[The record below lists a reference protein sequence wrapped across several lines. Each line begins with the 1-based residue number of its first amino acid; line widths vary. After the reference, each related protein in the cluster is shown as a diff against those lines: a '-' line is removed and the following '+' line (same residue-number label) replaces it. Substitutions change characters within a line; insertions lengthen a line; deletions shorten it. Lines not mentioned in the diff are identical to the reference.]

1 MKLTTYVQ
9 EDQNDLRLD
18 QFLAQSTGDD
28 ISRTSIQKWI
38 KNGLI
43 EKISEP
49 KSTNLK
55 ANFRVKSGE
64 TFEITIPPKPKL
76 NLSPVEMPIEILYEE
91 EEFVIINKP
100 PGIASHGGPGDDS
113 PSLVNGLLYY
123 FKNLSQIGG
132 EIRPGIVHR
141 LDKPTSGLMVI
152 AKTDRA
158 HIKLSSMFQ
167 KREIEKTYYAWLV
180 QTPKLPEGR
189 IELPLGRHPTE
200 RLKMCVRK
208 DGRKAITTYKIIK
221 SISSRKSRN
230 FSLAEIKI
238 ETGRTHQIRV
248 HFQNMG
254 CPVVGD
260 MLYSRTGN
268 EFSKYGLLLFSQALK
283 FKHPFKRK
291 VIDITLPF
299 PERFMRFEEEAE
311 FR

>member
-1 MKLTTYVQ
+1 MIITINVQ
-9 EDQNDLRLD
+9 EDQNDFRLD

-38 KNGLI
+38 KNGHILCV
-43 EKISEP
+43 SNP
-49 KSTNLK
+49 KSKLK
-55 ANFRVKSGE
+55 PNFRVKSGE
-64 TFEITIPPKPKL
+64 IFEITIPPKPKL
-76 NLSPVEMPIEILYEE
+76 NLEPVEMPIEIIYEE

-100 PGIASHGGPGDDS
+100 AGIASHGGPGDDS

-141 LDKPTSGLMVI
+141 LDKPTSGLMII
-152 AKTDRA
+152 AKTDKA

-167 KREIEKTYYAWLV
+167 KREVEKTYYAWLV
-180 QTPKLPEGR
+180 QTPQLPEGR

-208 DGRKAITTYKIIK
+208 DGRKAITTYKIMK

-268 EFSKYGLLLFSQALK
+268 EFSQYGLLLFSQSIK

-291 VIDITLPF
+291 TIEFTLPF
-299 PERFMRFEEEAE
+299 PERFTRFEAEAE

>member
-1 MKLTTYVQ
+1 
-9 EDQNDLRLD
+9 
-18 QFLAQSTGDD
+18 
-28 ISRTSIQKWI
+28 
-38 KNGLI
+38 
-43 EKISEP
+43 
-49 KSTNLK
+49 
-55 ANFRVKSGE
+55 
-64 TFEITIPPKPKL
+64 
-76 NLSPVEMPIEILYEE
+76 
-91 EEFVIINKP
+91 
-100 PGIASHGGPGDDS
+100 
-113 PSLVNGLLYY
+113 
-123 FKNLSQIGG
+123 
-132 EIRPGIVHR
+132 
-141 LDKPTSGLMVI
+141 MVI
-152 AKTDRA
+152 AKTDNA

-189 IELPLGRHPTE
+189 IDLPLGRHPTE

-268 EFSKYGLLLFSQALK
+268 EFAQYGLLLFSQTLK
-283 FKHPFKRK
+283 FKHPFKK
-291 VIDITLPF
+291 KIIDITLPF
-299 PERFMRFEEEAE
+299 PERFTRFEKETE

>member
-1 MKLTTYVQ
+1 MKVTTYVQ

-18 QFLAQSTGDD
+18 HFLAQSTGDD

-38 KNGLI
+38 KGGHI
-43 EKISEP
+43 ERVSEP
-49 KSTNLK
+49 KTSNLK
-55 ANFRVKSGE
+55 PNFRVKSGE

-76 NLSPVEMPIEILYEE
+76 NLSPVEMPIEIIYEE

-100 PGIASHGGPGDDS
+100 AGIASHGGPGDDS

-152 AKTDRA
+152 AKTDNA

-189 IELPLGRHPTE
+189 IDLPLGRHPTE

-238 ETGRTHQIRV
+238 ETG
-248 HFQNMG
+248 
-254 CPVVGD
+254 
-260 MLYSRTGN
+260 
-268 EFSKYGLLLFSQALK
+268 
-283 FKHPFKRK
+283 
-291 VIDITLPF
+291 
-299 PERFMRFEEEAE
+299 
-311 FR
+311 